1 MLMSHRR
8 RLKSEDDGSYF
19 AAQTPL
25 TGQRGGTAAVTCI
38 LLRLIKYLSSGA
50 VSNYYFQNL
59 FVWVFYFIYVF
70 FNRCHALPFVTDAEH
85 RHKHSLRQAL
95 RHGRSLSLKQ

>member
-8 RLKSEDDGSYF
+8 RLKSEDDGTYF

-38 LLRLIKYLSSGA
+38 LLRLIKYFALQLLFSG
-50 VSNYYFQNL
+50 
-59 FVWVFYFIYVF
+59 FICFFFLVF
-70 FNRCHALPFVTDAEH
+70 FLTDVMC
-85 RHKHSLRQAL
+85 SPLSPMQSTNTSI
-95 RHGRSLSLKQ
+95 RSVRP